1 MRAANSWLGPDG
13 QRAAIAGG
21 RGVFCEKGLHG
32 PVAADPQGDSYV
44 QQLAREEDRPFSRY
58 LLNRAGR
65 DCAAADEQKPASAL
79 RTSIGRTLVRV
90 DRRRKPPSSRSAR
103 GPDRAEPNVRT
114 DVSRAD
120 LPRFAFESICDQ
132 AACPRLVR
140 LPINSEHYT
149 RLSRLWR
156 RDLFL
161 LLGRRACRR
170 DHGNA
175 KKCCNSNAERNHDRS
190 SPLARQ
196 PQRASTESFAF
207 ASLMVI
213 ATLRCAVTGATRACA

>member
-1 MRAANSWLGPDG
+1 MRAAHSWLGPDG
-13 QRAAIAGG
+13 QCASIAGS

-44 QQLAREEDRPFSRY
+44 QQLACQEDRPFSRY

-65 DCAAADEQKPASAL
+65 DCAADEQKPESAL

-90 DRRRKPPSSRSAR
+90 DRRRRPPSSRSAR
-103 GPDRAEPNVRT
+103 GPDRAKPNVRT

-120 LPRFAFESICDQ
+120 LPRVALESICDQ
-132 AACPRLVR
+132 AASPRLVR

-156 RDLFL
+156 HDLFL
-161 LLGRRACRR
+161 LLVRRACRR

-175 KKCCNSNAERNHDRS
+175 KKCCNANAERKHDRS

-196 PQRASTESFAF
+196 PQYEDTESFAF

-213 ATLRCAVTGATRACA
+213 ATLRCTVTGATRACA

>member
-1 MRAANSWLGPDG
+1 MCNYRRKLRRILRKRAARS
-13 QRAAIAGG
+13 
-21 RGVFCEKGLHG
+21 CC
-32 PVAADPQGDSYV
+32 S
-44 QQLAREEDRPFSRY
+44 RPPRQFVRSTVRTRRRSAFFT
-58 LLNRAGR
+58 LPAESGR
-65 DCAAADEQKPASAL
+65 DCAAADEQKPESAL

-120 LPRFAFESICDQ
+120 LPRVAFESICDQ
-132 AACPRLVR
+132 AACPRLVS

-175 KKCCNSNAERNHDRS
+175 KKCCNAKAERKHDRS

-196 PQRASTESFAF
+196 PQYAGTESFAIFDGHCDF
-207 ASLMVI
+207 AMRSD
-213 ATLRCAVTGATRACA
+213 G